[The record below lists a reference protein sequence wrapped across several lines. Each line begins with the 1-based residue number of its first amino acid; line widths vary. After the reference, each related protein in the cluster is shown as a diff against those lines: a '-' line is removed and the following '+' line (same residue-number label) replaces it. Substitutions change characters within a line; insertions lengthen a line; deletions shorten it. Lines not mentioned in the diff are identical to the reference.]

1 MNYEGPILN
10 LFAAFYPRSSMRQG
24 GRPLR
29 LRQWEQLLPEA
40 YASAMEQEDFLQTME
55 GLEAQGLLRLG
66 WAHRRKRDRLLWAEL
81 VDPRRLYAN
90 LGQPYP
96 DTVEEELRETARCL
110 AQRARDAEQGDTERF
125 FTALASY
132 PSFLDSLVSIRD
144 MKDLYILLTKRKEG
158 SYKVP
163 IRSLSVTLF
172 RDSKR
177 LEALLGILKRLT
189 NLVNEPDLLV
199 GLPRRSFPVVWL
211 AGPFR
216 LSAGGSDTGDPR
228 TDALSEHDS
237 CAEEHLVIAPRHGS
251 ALTGVGAPFGLS
263 AELLAG
269 ATTLEIIGA
278 TRGKRDINI
287 LTIENKE
294 TFFSLWQM
302 ELPFGAYVYTNG
314 WPNSAVRRVLELL
327 HRQGHR
333 LYHAGD
339 VDPEGLAIYQYL
351 QDHYGCRPFGMDMAT
366 FERYRPYGRPLSDPE
381 LRSRRFEKYLSR
393 LNPPLQDLAQRIQE
407 SRIGIEQEVI
417 DYTGCEIL

>member
-1 MNYEGPILN
+1 MKYDELILHV
-10 LFAAFYPRSSMRQG
+10 FAASYPRSAMRQG

-29 LRQWEQLLPEA
+29 LRHWEQLLPEA
-40 YASAMEQEDFLQTME
+40 YASAMEQEGFLQAME
-55 GLEAQGLLRLG
+55 WLEAQGLLRLG

-96 DTVEEELRETARCL
+96 DTVEEVLRETARGL
-110 AQRARDAEQGDTERF
+110 AQRARDAEQGDTEQL

-144 MKDLYILLTKRKEG
+144 MEDLYILLTKRKEG
-158 SYKVP
+158 AYKGP

-189 NLVNEPDLLV
+189 TLCNTPDLLL
-199 GLPRRSFPVVWL
+199 GLPRRNFPVVWL

-216 LSAGGSDTGDPR
+216 LSAEGPDTED
-228 TDALSEHDS
+228 H
-237 CAEEHLVIAPRHGS
+237 S
-251 ALTGVGAPFGLS
+251 AGARLLLDLGQRSPLIGVGAPFGLS
-263 AELLAG
+263 LELLAG
-269 ATTLEIIGA
+269 ATKLEIAGA
-278 TRGKRDINI
+278 TGRERDINI

-302 ELPFGAYVYTNG
+302 ENPFTAYVYTNG

-327 HRQGHR
+327 HRQGYR

-339 VDPEGLAIYQYL
+339 LDPEGLAICQYL
-351 QDHYGCRPFGMDMAT
+351 QDHYGSRPFGMDMAT

-393 LNPPLQDLAQRIQE
+393 LNPPLQDLARRIQE

-417 DYTGCEIL
+417 DYKECEIL